1 MKIPRTITASGAA
14 ATALAFARPLRAM
27 AETGPA
33 PAGTDVVVSDPFDP
47 RFFIGLGMLVAVAV
61 LVAVVAIRRPRSR
74 RPIAALLMVVI
85 SGVVALTFVLAALLS
100 DWSGQH
106 RISPF
111 PLVVGIAVLIVGL
124 YVAVG
129 IFRGSSEERGS

>member
-14 ATALAFARPLRAM
+14 ATALAFARPLRTI

-47 RFFIGLGMLVAVAV
+47 SGVIALGILAAVV
-61 LVAVVAIRRPRSR
+61 ILVAVVAIRRPGSR
-74 RPIAALLMVVI
+74 RSIAALLTALGA
-85 SGVVALTFVLAALLS
+85 GVVALAFVLAALLS

-106 RISPF
+106 RVSPL
-111 PLVVGIAVLIVGL
+111 PLCIGIVVLVLGL
-124 YVAVG
+124 YAAVRV
-129 IFRGSSEERGS
+129 FRGPSEERES